1 MPPANCLSPLT
12 AGRHG
17 SHALLPRAVGKIVG
31 IPYMIPYGN
40 ILPQWCIASSSLKT
54 ISRLNMS
61 HTLDQE
67 AVGERQRKP
76 PKRRMG

>member
-1 MPPANCLSPLT
+1 MLPANCLSPLT

-17 SHALLPRAVGKIVG
+17 SHALLPRAVGRIVG
-31 IPYMIPYGN
+31 IPYMMPYGN
-40 ILPQWCIASSSLKT
+40 IHLVHPSSSLKT